1 VRFFWRWVLPKV
13 ACFVRVCTGIVGVPL
28 FCTFS
33 PCASTRVLKRIV
45 LVASAA
51 VVLVAEQQQGAFHCD
66 EEVEEEEEE
75 KTKVGGETKAG
86 HHSCHSGL
94 VRAEVRHGGDATV

>member
-1 VRFFWRWVLPKV
+1 MLC
-13 ACFVRVCTGIVGVPL
+13 ACVCTGIVGVPL

-33 PCASTRVLKRIV
+33 PCASPRVLKRIV

-51 VVLVAEQQQGAFHCD
+51 VVLVAERQQGAFHCE

-75 KTKVGGETKAG
+75 EEEKTTVGGETKAG

>member
-1 VRFFWRWVLPKV
+1 VL
-13 ACFVRVCTGIVGVPL
+13 VCTSIVGVPL

-45 LVASAA
+45 LVTSAA
-51 VVLVAEQQQGAFHCD
+51 VVLVAEQQQGAFHC
-66 EEVEEEEEE
+66 EEEVEVEVEEEEEE
-75 KTKVGGETKAG
+75 EEKKKKKKTKVGGETKAG

>member
-1 VRFFWRWVLPKV
+1 M
-13 ACFVRVCTGIVGVPL
+13 CVCTGIVGVPL
-28 FCTFS
+28 W
-33 PCASTRVLKRIV
+33 
-45 LVASAA
+45 
-51 VVLVAEQQQGAFHCD
+51 AFHCE

-75 KTKVGGETKAG
+75 EEEEETKVGGETKAG

>member
-1 VRFFWRWVLPKV
+1 MRFSSRTEANRP
-13 ACFVRVCTGIVGVPL
+13 GG
-28 FCTFS
+28 
-33 PCASTRVLKRIV
+33 KRRGSV
-45 LVASAA
+45 SSGAA
-51 VVLVAEQQQGAFHCD
+51 AGAFHCE
-66 EEVEEEEEE
+66 EEVEEEEK

>member
-1 VRFFWRWVLPKV
+1 MFYTL
-13 ACFVRVCTGIVGVPL
+13 
-28 FCTFS
+28 S

-51 VVLVAEQQQGAFHCD
+51 VVLVAEQQQGAFHC
-66 EEVEEEEEE
+66 EEEEDEEEEE
-75 KTKVGGETKAG
+75 KTKVRGETKAG

-94 VRAEVRHGGDATV
+94 VRAKVRHGGDATV

>member
-1 VRFFWRWVLPKV
+1 M
-13 ACFVRVCTGIVGVPL
+13 

-33 PCASTRVLKRIV
+33 PCASPRVLKRIV

-51 VVLVAEQQQGAFHCD
+51 VVLVAEQQQGAFHCE
-66 EEVEEEEEE
+66 EEVEEEEK

>member
-1 VRFFWRWVLPKV
+1 
-13 ACFVRVCTGIVGVPL
+13 
-28 FCTFS
+28 
-33 PCASTRVLKRIV
+33 
-45 LVASAA
+45 VASAA
-51 VVLVAEQQQGAFHCD
+51 VVLVAEQQQGAFHC
-66 EEVEEEEEE
+66 EEEEEEE